1 MRLHPAIP
9 ALPALALLATAA
21 LTAVAGSA
29 TALATTG
36 HSSPSSVGPGAG
48 AGTSL
53 AWGRQPLPADD
64 GWAAYSTGTTGGS
77 GADAA
82 HVYAVHDRVG
92 LDSALAGGGST
103 PKIIY
108 VVGTID
114 GNTSATGAAL
124 TCADYADPGYTLA
137 GYLA

>member
-9 ALPALALLATAA
+9 AFALLAT
-21 LTAVAGSA
+21 
-29 TALATTG
+29 TALVTLTTSAPSLASAG
-36 HSSPSSVGPGAG
+36 HPSAGRPSVGPGADTR
-48 AGTSL
+48 TSL

-124 TCADYADPGYTLA
+124 TCADYAD
-137 GYLA
+137 